1 MCLSTCASWPII
13 FQWRKY
19 IFYWNSNIFWQ
30 ILYVWTMCIIYCLL
44 FILQACSDKWLCNSR
59 RKDTLLMMTKLF
71 AGSASLSRRLLN
83 SGHLLHFLC
92 CTICTMH
99 LLQIFRPKL
108 PIIEPQLQ
116 LFPFLATDCHH
127 RCSNLSYSLSLLHL
141 CNYTCK
147 YHHQMQEW
155 INRQIVFKMKLFDVI
170 GFCTWWKSWW
180 CHWWWWCQVQ
190 ITLPAASS
198 IIERWG
204 VVVVR
209 PRVRS
214 TPRGPNR
221 CTTNC
226 AMLQNVQCTMCNITK
241 LLHT

>member
-1 MCLSTCASWPII
+1 M
-13 FQWRKY
+13 
-19 IFYWNSNIFWQ
+19 
-30 ILYVWTMCIIYCLL
+30 LYVWTMCIIYCLL

-71 AGSASLSRRLLN
+71 AWSASLSRRLLN

-116 LFPFLATDCHH
+116 LFPFLATDCHYH
-127 RCSNLSYSLSLLHL
+127 CSNLSYSLSLLHL

-155 INRQIVFKMKLFDVI
+155 INRQSVRAF
-170 GFCTWWKSWW
+170 W
-180 CHWWWWCQVQ
+180 CDWFLHVVK
-190 ITLPAASS
+190 IMMMPLMVMMSNANNSSSS
-198 IIERWG
+198 IVHYRKVGGGCGSGESALG
-204 VVVVR
+204 
-209 PRVRS
+209 S
-214 TPRGPNR
+214 
-221 CTTNC
+221 
-226 AMLQNVQCTMCNITK
+226 
-241 LLHT
+241 

>member
-1 MCLSTCASWPII
+1 
-13 FQWRKY
+13 
-19 IFYWNSNIFWQ
+19 
-30 ILYVWTMCIIYCLL
+30 
-44 FILQACSDKWLCNSR
+44 
-59 RKDTLLMMTKLF
+59 MMTKLF
-71 AGSASLSRRLLN
+71 AWSASQSRRLLN
-83 SGHLLHFLC
+83 SGHLSHFLC

-116 LFPFLATDCHH
+116 LFPFLATDCHYH
-127 RCSNLSYSLSLLHL
+127 CSNLSYSLSLLHL

-180 CHWWWWCQVQ
+180 CHWWWWCQMQ

-226 AMLQNVQCTMCNITK
+226 AMLWNILCAMWPHPCKTNCAMPWNIPHRIWSKPCTTNCAMPQNVQCAMCNMIK
-241 LLHT
+241 PLHN

>member
-1 MCLSTCASWPII
+1 
-13 FQWRKY
+13 
-19 IFYWNSNIFWQ
+19 
-30 ILYVWTMCIIYCLL
+30 
-44 FILQACSDKWLCNSR
+44 
-59 RKDTLLMMTKLF
+59 MMTKLF
-71 AGSASLSRRLLN
+71 AWSASLSRRLLN

-116 LFPFLATDCHH
+116 LFPFLATDCHYH
-127 RCSNLSYSLSLLHL
+127 CSNLSYSLILLHL

-147 YHHQMQEW
+147 YHHQIHQMQEL

-180 CHWWWWCQVQ
+180 CHWWWWCQTQ

-204 VVVVR
+204 WLWFGRECARLPGDQTLAQLIVQCFETYYVQCNVKLIVQCFEIYHIEYDQTLAQLIVQC
-209 PRVRS
+209 PR
-214 TPRGPNR
+214 
-221 CTTNC
+221 
-226 AMLQNVQCTMCNITK
+226 MYNVQCAIW
-241 LLHT
+241 

>member
-127 RCSNLSYSLSLLHL
+127 HCSNLSYSLSLLHL

-155 INRQIVFKMKLFDVI
+155 INRQIVLKWSFLRWLVFARGENHDMPLIVMM
-170 GFCTWWKSWW
+170 SN
-180 CHWWWWCQVQ
+180 
-190 ITLPAASS
+190 ANNSSSS
-198 IIERWG
+198 IVHYRKVG
-204 VVVVR
+204 GGCGFAK
-209 PRVRS
+209 S
-214 TPRGPNR
+214 ALDSQG
-221 CTTNC
+221 
-226 AMLQNVQCTMCNITK
+226 TK
-241 LLHT
+241 PLHN